1 MPLFIFDA
9 GEALIGQYEIEYRE
23 YADEVVYLTTI
34 EEDHYEVTFTVL
46 NAEGTRIE
54 GARVQVQGR
63 PFTETGADGIAI
75 FALPNGTYNYTI
87 TAQGYVTAEGSFTV
101 EDVGLDI
108 SINLYEVTFDV
119 TFTVTNQA
127 GDPIAG
133 AQISI
138 GDCTE
143 TTDNSGIASF
153 ALPSGSY
160 EYHVT
165 ATKYIPADGSV
176 DVSDEEVNISLS
188 LAHEDEVPHEVTF
201 TIIVLDGG
209 APVTGAK
216 VDIAGTTLTT
226 DAEGKASIN
235 LVNGTYEY
243 TVTKIGYDS
252 VDGSVTVV
260 NAPVV
265 ETVELSDTFYKVT
278 FTVRGEDSKPISG
291 AKVAIGATTKAT
303 DTDGKAEFN
312 LINGSYNYTVT
323 KEGYLDYTRPLTVN
337 NADVEI
343 DVTLIDENAVEHR
356 VTFTVTDGHYPIQ
369 GAEVSIL
376 GDTKQTDAN
385 GNAEFALVNGDYPYT
400 VAASGYTPATGIVT
414 VANGAK
420 NIEVAL
426 TPIYDI
432 TFTVS
437 VFVSG
442 EPLPGATVAI
452 GSEEKTTD
460 TDGKAIFSLENGT
473 YGYTVSKYGYDTE
486 SGEFTVAGAAQELEV
501 ALSETEYTVTFIAQ
515 EGAEPIAD
523 AQIEID
529 GQVLTTDANGSAEI
543 HLTNGTY
550 AYEVTAFGF
559 NTASGT
565 ITVAYEDMTESITMK
580 RPTAFITATT
590 NKVFNT
596 TTYVV
601 KVHSTDLER
610 ATHFSLSGSLG
621 IAEAR
626 IRVGYGECTWSTSED
641 SMTLLLFGPGADG
654 PLRATYEIQER
665 EYDNEEVILD
675 LNI

>member
-1 MPLFIFDA
+1 M
-9 GEALIGQYEIEYRE
+9 
-23 YADEVVYLTTI
+23 
-34 EEDHYEVTFTVL
+34 
-46 NAEGTRIE
+46 
-54 GARVQVQGR
+54 
-63 PFTETGADGIAI
+63 
-75 FALPNGTYNYTI
+75 
-87 TAQGYVTAEGSFTV
+87 
-101 EDVGLDI
+101 
-108 SINLYEVTFDV
+108 
-119 TFTVTNQA
+119 
-127 GDPIAG
+127 
-133 AQISI
+133 
-138 GDCTE
+138 
-143 TTDNSGIASF
+143 
-153 ALPSGSY
+153 PSGSY

-165 ATKYIPADGSV
+165 ATNYISADGK
-176 DVSDEEVNISLS
+176 DLSDEEVNIPLS
-188 LAHEDEVPHEVTF
+188 LVHEDEVPHEVTF
-201 TIIVLDGG
+201 TIIVSDGG
-209 APVTGAK
+209 APVAGAK
-216 VDIAGTTLTT
+216 VDIAETTLTT

-291 AKVAIGATTKAT
+291 AEVAIGATTKAT
-303 DTDGKAEFN
+303 DSDGKAEFN

-515 EGAEPIAD
+515 EGPEPIAD